1 MEQVVLI
8 GDSIRMGY
16 QPYVEREL
24 AGDASVWGPEENGG
38 TSANVLSHLDE
49 WVISRDPEV
58 VHINTGLHDIRRPIG
73 QPRNVVG
80 RDEHVRNVREI
91 VTLVREQ
98 TKARLIWALT
108 TPVDED
114 RHNKVHGDMG
124 DFQRYSED
132 VLTYN
137 QAARDLLGSL
147 EVETNDLFGVVVAAG
162 VEGLLTE
169 DGVHFTAQGYAMLGK
184 AVADVIRG

>member
-1 MEQVVLI
+1 
-8 GDSIRMGY
+8 
-16 QPYVEREL
+16 
-24 AGDASVWGPEENGG
+24 
-38 TSANVLSHLDE
+38 
-49 WVISRDPEV
+49 
-58 VHINTGLHDIRRPIG
+58 
-73 QPRNVVG
+73 
-80 RDEHVRNVREI
+80 
-91 VTLVREQ
+91 
-98 TKARLIWALT
+98 
-108 TPVDED
+108 
-114 RHNKVHGDMG
+114 MG